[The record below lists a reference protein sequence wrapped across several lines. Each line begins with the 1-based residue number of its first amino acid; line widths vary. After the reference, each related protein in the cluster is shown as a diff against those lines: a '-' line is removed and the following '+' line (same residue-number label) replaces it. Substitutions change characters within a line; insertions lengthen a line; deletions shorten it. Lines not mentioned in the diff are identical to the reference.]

1 MPQSDKGEHAG
12 HMGRIRWERADKRGS
27 DIPTSGR
34 TRSGTMEWDKGR
46 VQESIYDDTA
56 APDWWEEGGQTQK
69 TSCYSE

>member
-12 HMGRIRWERADKRGS
+12 CMGRVRWERADKWGS
-27 DIPTSGR
+27 DIPTGGR
-34 TRSGTMEWDKGR
+34 TRSGTVEWDKGR

-56 APDWWEEGGQTQK
+56 APDWWEEGWQTQK